1 MCYSNSSTSSNLEL
15 SKRFE
20 KKTNLLVDYKPI
32 YYNNAFLFPEW
43 RIITSE
49 TEIQNMQWGLIPHW
63 YKGTNWKEMA
73 SKTANARIET
83 AHEKISFKFLLSK
96 QRCIIPSNGFFE
108 WQHVGKLKRPYFIYP
123 TQESIFSMAGIYD
136 EWTDLST
143 GEIKKSFSIITTEAN
158 ELLAEIHN
166 MKKRMPLILNKQNEA
181 SWLNGEATLNDFNL
195 TFDASKMGHHSVNTK
210 LLLPENTH
218 LSIVQQ
224 KYVDNNDIQV
234 SLF

>member
-1 MCYSNSSTSSNLEL
+1 MVE
-15 SKRFE
+15 F
-20 KKTNLLVDYKPI
+20 KPS
-32 YYNNAFLFPEW
+32 YYNNAFVFPEW

-49 TEIQNMQWGLIPHW
+49 TEIQNMQWGLIPNW
-63 YKGTNWKEMA
+63 YKGSNWMEIA

-83 AHEKISFKFLLSK
+83 AHEKASFKLLISK

-108 WQHVGKLKRPYFIYP
+108 WHHVGKLKRPYFIYP

-158 ELLAEIHN
+158 ALLAEIHN
-166 MKKRMPLILNKQNEA
+166 VKKRMPLMLNKQNEA

-195 TFDASKMGHHSVNTK
+195 TFEASKMGHHSVNPK

>member
-1 MCYSNSSTSSNLEL
+1 MVE
-15 SKRFE
+15 F
-20 KKTNLLVDYKPI
+20 KPS
-32 YYNNAFLFPEW
+32 YYNNAFVFPEW

-49 TEIQNMQWGLIPHW
+49 TEIQNMQWGLIPNW
-63 YKGTNWKEMA
+63 YKGSNWMEIA

-83 AHEKISFKFLLSK
+83 AHEKASFKLLISK

-108 WQHVGKLKRPYFIYP
+108 WHHVGKLKRPYFIYP

-158 ELLAEIHN
+158 ALLAEIHN
-166 MKKRMPLILNKQNEA
+166 VKKRMPLMLNKQNEA
-181 SWLNGEATLNDFNL
+181 SWLNGEATLNEFNL
-195 TFDASKMGHHSVNTK
+195 TFDASKMGHHSVNPK

>member
-1 MCYSNSSTSSNLEL
+1 
-15 SKRFE
+15 
-20 KKTNLLVDYKPI
+20 
-32 YYNNAFLFPEW
+32 
-43 RIITSE
+43 
-49 TEIQNMQWGLIPHW
+49 
-63 YKGTNWKEMA
+63 
-73 SKTANARIET
+73 
-83 AHEKISFKFLLSK
+83 
-96 QRCIIPSNGFFE
+96 
-108 WQHVGKLKRPYFIYP
+108 
-123 TQESIFSMAGIYD
+123 MAGIYD

-181 SWLNGEATLNDFNL
+181 SWLNGDATLNDFNL
-195 TFDASKMGHHSVNTK
+195 TFDASKMGHHSVNPK

>member
-1 MCYSNSSTSSNLEL
+1 MVE
-15 SKRFE
+15 F
-20 KKTNLLVDYKPI
+20 KPS
-32 YYNNAFLFPEW
+32 YYNNAFVFPEW

-49 TEIQNMQWGLIPHW
+49 TEIQNMQWGLIPNW
-63 YKGTNWKEMA
+63 YKGSNWMEIA

-83 AHEKISFKFLLSK
+83 AHEKASFKLLISK

-108 WQHVGKLKRPYFIYP
+108 WHHVGKLKRPYFIYP

-158 ELLAEIHN
+158 ALLAEIHN
-166 MKKRMPLILNKQNEA
+166 VKKRMPLMLNKQNEA

-195 TFDASKMGHHSVNTK
+195 TFDASKMGHHSVNPK
-210 LLLPENTH
+210 LLLPENTN

>member
-1 MCYSNSSTSSNLEL
+1 MCYSNSSTSSNVEL
-15 SKRFE
+15 SKRFN
-20 KKTNLLVDYKPI
+20 KNINNLVEFKPS
-32 YYNNAFLFPEW
+32 YYNNAFVFPEW

-49 TEIQNMQWGLIPHW
+49 TEIQNMQWGLIPNW
-63 YKGTNWKEMA
+63 YKGSNWMEIA

-83 AHEKISFKFLLSK
+83 AHEKASFKLLISK

-108 WQHVGKLKRPYFIYP
+108 WHHVGKLKRPYFIYP

-143 GEIKKSFSIITTEAN
+143 GEIKKSFSILTTEAN
-158 ELLAEIHN
+158 ALLAEIHN
-166 MKKRMPLILNKQNEA
+166 VKKRMPLMLNKQNEA

-195 TFDASKMGHHSVNTK
+195 TFEASKMGHHNVNPK

>member
-1 MCYSNSSTSSNLEL
+1 MCYSNSSTSSNVEL
-15 SKRFE
+15 SKRFN
-20 KKTNLLVDYKPI
+20 KNINNLVEFKPS
-32 YYNNAFLFPEW
+32 YYNNAFVFPEW

-49 TEIQNMQWGLIPHW
+49 TEIQNMQWGLIPNW
-63 YKGTNWKEMA
+63 YKGSNWMEIA

-83 AHEKISFKFLLSK
+83 AHEKVSFKLLISK

-108 WQHVGKLKRPYFIYP
+108 WHHVGKLKRPYFIYP

-143 GEIKKSFSIITTEAN
+143 GEIKKSFSILTTEAN
-158 ELLAEIHN
+158 ALLAEIHN
-166 MKKRMPLILNKQNEA
+166 VKKRMPLMLNKQNEA

-195 TFDASKMGHHSVNTK
+195 TFEASKMGHHNVNPK